1 MHIYYKEL
9 NLRLV
14 HYTVSNQDK
23 GSTALVRAT
32 FFNVWGSQICLIKKK
47 CQKVKPIVGFD
58 LHFLIFSLSLVRS
71 SIFESSFIVNSCD
84 IKVVSL

>member
-1 MHIYYKEL
+1 MTKWETQDSLVLSMHIYYKEL

-14 HYTVSNQDK
+14 HYTVTNQDK

-47 CQKVKPIVGFD
+47 MSKSKAYSGFW
-58 LHFLIFSLSLVRS
+58 LTFF
-71 SIFESSFIVNSCD
+71 D
-84 IKVVSL
+84 ILT